1 MYNNPNNAIM
11 KKRNYLWS
19 LLVLMMA
26 TALSVGFM
34 SCGGSDNNEPEPAP
48 VPLTVSPSTIN
59 LASNAGAQG
68 SFTVNCKGSWVA
80 TCTEAWIS
88 LSMTS
93 GTDIGAIIVTAS
105 TENPN
110 SAERTA
116 TITIKSGDETG
127 YVSVKQAAPDI
138 LVLSGLDAPF
148 DAQAGSIQTAQE
160 LTITCNGTWTLEGKP
175 EWLDISSLS
184 GNGTSTIKV
193 WANEANNSTSERS
206 ALLTVKTVTKSAT
219 KTVTQRAGFDSKLQ
233 VSPKTIVT
241 LANGFAFNFTF
252 GSNVKYYYVAR
263 YLPSAIDRKT
273 DDEIIREMSSDDSN
287 RDTPTDDY
295 VTSWQKQNPLTEY
308 IICTVGYDQNG
319 NHGALSKTS
328 IKTKSGTNQAAAVI
342 SDVQYDDTQW
352 SWTTTVNAYL
362 TRYYMWFNTNSYL
375 YDTTDA
381 AIAWFFKR
389 QMDNNPDNFQ
399 PIAQSGSWSRSRNGG
414 TIFDV
419 ITWALDVDGNFSGV
433 IDRFTGQIN
442 SGSRKFA
449 PKVIS
454 GDDSSK
460 RYKTLIK

>member
-1 MYNNPNNAIM
+1 MYNNLNNAIM

-19 LLVLMMA
+19 ALAFFLAA
-26 TALSVGFM
+26 TLSVGFM
-34 SCGGSDNNEPEPAP
+34 SCGGDDNDEPEPTP

-93 GTDIGAIIVTAS
+93 GTDVGAIIVTAS

-116 TITIKSGDETG
+116 TITIKSGSETG

-175 EWLDISSLS
+175 EWLDISALS
-184 GNGTSTIKV
+184 GSGTSTIKV
-193 WANEANNSTSERS
+193 WANETNNSTSERS
-206 ALLTVKTVTKSAT
+206 AILTIRTATKSAT
-219 KTVTQRAGFDSKLQ
+219 KTVTQRAGFDAKLQ

-241 LANGFAFNFTF
+241 LADGFAFDFTF

-273 DDEIIREMSSDDSN
+273 DDEIIKEMSSDDSS
-287 RDTPTDDY
+287 RDTPSDGY

-319 NHGALSKTS
+319 NHGALSKTT
-328 IKTKSGTNQAAAVI
+328 ITTKSGTNQAAAVI
-342 SDVQYDDTQW
+342 SNVQYNDTQW
-352 SWTTTVNAYL
+352 FWSTTVNAYL

-389 QMDNNPDNFQ
+389 QMENNPNDFQ
-399 PIAQSGSWSRSRNGG
+399 PIAQSGDWTRNRNGG
-414 TIFDV
+414 NVFDV

-433 IDRFTGQIN
+433 IDRFIGQIN
-442 SGSRKFA
+442 SGSRNLA
-449 PKVIS
+449 PKVIPE
-454 GDDSSK
+454 DDSAK